1 MPESQ
6 SSPGRR
12 FCQIIGLKREQREY
26 YLDLHRNIW
35 PEIRENMK
43 QMHIRNYSLHVLGDQ
58 LVQYFE
64 YTGKDME
71 ADFRLNEESEWTKKW
86 EALCRPCHEPLPGRA
101 KGEWWS
107 NMQEVIHC
115 P

>member
-1 MPESQ
+1 MPKSH
-6 SSPGRR
+6 SSPCRR
-12 FCQIIGLKREQREY
+12 FCQTIGLKREQREY

-35 PEIRENMK
+35 SEIRVNMK
-43 QMHIRNYSLHVLGDQ
+43 QMHIQNYSLYVLGDQ

-71 ADFRLNEESEWTKKW
+71 SDFRLNEQNELHKKW

-107 NMQEVIHC
+107 NMQEVVHC